1 MRTVVQFIL
10 AMFVLLL
17 VLIVCLIISLFGFQY
32 KDVLNTIAGGALG
45 FLCSLI
51 ANHVI
56 EKIEKKDDK
65 ETD

>member
-17 VLIVCLIISLFGFQY
+17 ALIVCFIISLFGFQY

-56 EKIEKKDDK
+56 EKKDDK